1 MSMTRRH
8 KTDTSDLEALL
19 LELETM
25 PRLDFMNGVKRVVN
39 NVVQG
44 RIVSRAVIVNT
55 CEKIINA
62 NERLQSTWQ
71 MSKNAMTLFNDFLQE
86 AKTNDTAALDKSHYV
101 TGLAAKWMS
110 LKPMLASY
118 ETQTRSIP
126 ETAVVRGMINQLK
139 KQIIVYAK
147 SWPKEFRLAG
157 GP

>member
-1 MSMTRRH
+1 MSI
-8 KTDTSDLEALL
+8 K
-19 LELETM
+19 
-25 PRLDFMNGVKRVVN
+25 
-39 NVVQG
+39 
-44 RIVSRAVIVNT
+44 
-55 CEKIINA
+55 
-62 NERLQSTWQ
+62 
-71 MSKNAMTLFNDFLQE
+71 AMTLFNDFLQE
-86 AKTNDTAALDKSHYV
+86 AKTNDTPASDKSHYV

-126 ETAVVRGMINQLK
+126 ETALVRGMIDQLK